1 MNRWI
6 SFAIFITA
14 VLAVYSLL
22 NYYFIHKHRNI
33 LTLKTTPALL
43 LRLVLITTILTPI
56 ATIIFSRYDQPA
68 IAAIT
73 GFAGYSWLAF
83 LGLFLGVHGVADISL
98 FTAERCGVRAS
109 ERFTRGVSI
118 TTLLLCISILVYGS
132 FEAKGIQLEKV
143 SIQTDKIAT
152 QKKIKIMQ
160 ISDVHFSPLIGLS
173 MAKKINEVAN
183 KHNPDLLVSTGDL
196 LDPGI
201 LDRDQIV
208 EILNNIKPKLGKL
221 AVMGNHEFY
230 STVEYS
236 EKFIAEAGFTLLRDR
251 TIEIGDKLLIA
262 GVDDPAIRR
271 VKDAVP
277 PPLYTFMSEKTKGRY
292 TILLKH
298 QPRIED
304 NSERFFDLQLSGHTH
319 AGQIYPFYY
328 FVKMLFPNM
337 EGRFQLNDNA
347 TLYVNRGA
355 GTWGPPFRFLAQP
368 EITIIEI
375 IGK

>member
-43 LRLVLITTILTPI
+43 LRLVLITLILTPI

-83 LGLFLGVHGVADISL
+83 LGLFLGIHGVADISL
-98 FTAERCGVRAS
+98 FTAERFGVKAS
-109 ERFTRGVSI
+109 EQFTRLISI

-132 FEAKGIQLEKV
+132 FEAKDIQVENI
-143 SIQTDKIAT
+143 SIQTDKIAPN
-152 QKKIKIMQ
+152 KKIKIMQ
-160 ISDVHFSPLIGLS
+160 ISDVHFSPLIGVS
-173 MAKKINEVAN
+173 MAEKINKIAEN
-183 KHNPDLLVSTGDL
+183 NNPDLLVSTGDL

-201 LDRDQIV
+201 IDRNKIV
-208 EILNNIKPKLGKL
+208 SILSNIKPSLGKL

-236 EKFIAEAGFTLLRDR
+236 ENFIAEAGFALLRDR
-251 TIEIGDKLLIA
+251 TIEIGEDLIVG

-271 VKDAVP
+271 VKEAVP
-277 PPLYTFMSEKTKGRY
+277 PPVKGFMNRKTQDRY

-298 QPRIED
+298 QPHIEKG
-304 NSERFFDLQLSGHTH
+304 SEEFFDLQLSGHTH

-328 FVKMLFPNM
+328 FVKMIFPRM
-337 EGRFQLNDNA
+337 EGRFELEKNSI
-347 TLYVNRGA
+347 LYVNRGA

-368 EITIIEI
+368 EITILEI

>member
-33 LTLKTTPALL
+33 LTLKTAPALL
-43 LRLVLITTILTPI
+43 LRLVLITMILTPI

-68 IAAIT
+68 VAAIT

-83 LGLFLGVHGVADISL
+83 LGLFLGIHGAADISL
-98 FTAERCGVRAS
+98 FTAERCGVKAS
-109 ERFTRGVSI
+109 EQFTRLISI
-118 TTLLLCISILVYGS
+118 TTLLLCMSILVYGS
-132 FEAKGIQLEKV
+132 FEAKDIQVENI
-143 SIQTDKIAT
+143 SIQTDKIALN
-152 QKKIKIMQ
+152 KKIKIMQ

-173 MAKKINEVAN
+173 MAEKINQIAEN
-183 KHNPDLLVSTGDL
+183 NNPDLVVSTGDL

-201 LDRDQIV
+201 LDRNKIV
-208 EILNNIKPKLGKL
+208 SILNNIKPRLGKL

-236 EKFIAEAGFTLLRDR
+236 KNFIAEAGFTLLRDR
-251 TIEIGDKLLIA
+251 TIEIGESLVVA

-277 PPLYTFMSEKTKGRY
+277 PPLHTFMLEKTKDRY

-304 NSERFFDLQLSGHTH
+304 NSERLFDLQLSGHTH

-328 FVKMLFPNM
+328 FVKMLFPRM
-337 EGRFQLNDNA
+337 EGRFELQKNSI
-347 TLYVNRGA
+347 LYVNRGA

-368 EITIIEI
+368 EITILEVV
-375 IGK
+375 GK

>member
-6 SFAIFITA
+6 SFAIFIAA

-132 FEAKGIQLEKV
+132 FEAKGIQLEKI

-277 PPLYTFMSEKTKGRY
+277 PPLYTFMSEKTKDRY